1 MAKMTKKQVV
11 GLLKMVGDNVQL
23 PAEAKADIDF
33 IVNDF
38 SDNARNVSAS
48 ELQETIKNIEKATNK
63 TIGELQAEATKA
75 GATIEEVK
83 PVEKKEQ
90 PKKLAKKD
98 SAETSAKKVIKPKE
112 DKAEKTEK
120 AETPK
125 ETTTKSA
132 KPTVVPMDMV
142 TVFPEELTVESL
154 DGATLKLRTD
164 LKTIKDITVA
174 YNNDVDF
181 VIATYWNKRQ
191 LKQYADSYDPMRIN
205 PNRPKEFENDL
216 DLIEVTFAH
225 DLVVTGC
232 SIYSIVPQIFLPENF
247 AQDENNIRY
256 ANGVEFQVYQVISK

>member
-11 GLLKMVGDNVQL
+11 ELLKMVGDNVQI

-38 SDNARNVSAS
+38 KENSRNVSAT

-63 TIGELQAEATKA
+63 TISELQSEATKA
-75 GATIEEVK
+75 GATIVEVK
-83 PVEKKEQ
+83 PEEAKKET
-90 PKKLAKKD
+90 KKLAKKD
-98 SAETSAKKVIKPKE
+98 TAETSKKVIKPKE
-112 DKAEKTEK
+112 EKAEKVEK
-120 AETPK
+120 TETPK

-174 YNNDVDF
+174 YNNDIDF

-247 AQDENNIRY
+247 EQDENNIRY